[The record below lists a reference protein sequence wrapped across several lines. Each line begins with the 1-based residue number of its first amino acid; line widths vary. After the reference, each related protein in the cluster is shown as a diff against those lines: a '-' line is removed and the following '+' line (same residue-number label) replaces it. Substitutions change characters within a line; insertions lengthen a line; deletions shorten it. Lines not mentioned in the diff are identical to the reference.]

1 MQSGHFKTC
10 LRCLIPLPWSDQK
23 QQQRKALTPLFRH
36 DEQKTGK
43 GYASLTKSLR
53 GADKAPKDRRTW
65 GKPFPP
71 ASSPVLRLLRE
82 SLCLVDNLTGASPL
96 QGNPLFLAADAG
108 GKRLSCNEAPCRSRP
123 MQPHEPDAAQRRPL
137 HLPPRRTEFTGSRSR
152 VPTNFPSPAQTR
164 SVRQN
169 TGFRQPEP
177 PSPKVAH
184 ASPRR
189 AYSPICLSPLPTAF
203 CRAGKRR
210 NIPTGFDSTARV
222 LSRPVSS
229 GMRKTKSPA
238 GGAGGRSPQGF
249 KRRKAPE
256 KEPFQR

>member
-1 MQSGHFKTC
+1 MIQHPHF
-10 LRCLIPLPWSDQK
+10 PMP
-23 QQQRKALTPLFRH
+23 QQRKALTPLFRH

-43 GYASLTKSLR
+43 GYASLTKGLR

-108 GKRLSCNEAPCRSRP
+108 GKRLSCNEAPRRTNR
-123 MQPHEPDAAQRRPL
+123 MQLKAALCTCPPL
-137 HLPPRRTEFTGSRSR
+137 AYRVHRLPPRGSDKLPPPPHKRAVSA
-152 VPTNFPSPAQTR
+152 PP
-164 SVRQN
+164 
-169 TGFRQPEP
+169 GFRQPEP
-177 PSPKVAH
+177 PSPKAVH
-184 ASPRR
+184 AFPTEHTTPSAFLHRVLPRR
-189 AYSPICLSPLPTAF
+189 KTPEHADMFRQYRPCDF
-203 CRAGKRR
+203 Q
-210 NIPTGFDSTARV
+210 TGFI
-222 LSRPVSS
+222 
-229 GMRKTKSPA
+229 GERKTKSPA
-238 GGAGGRSPQGF
+238 GGAGMRSPQGF

>member
-1 MQSGHFKTC
+1 MIQHPHF
-10 LRCLIPLPWSDQK
+10 PMP
-23 QQQRKALTPLFRH
+23 QQRKALTPLFRH

-108 GKRLSCNEAPCRSRP
+108 GKRLSCNEAPRRTNR
-123 MQPHEPDAAQRRPL
+123 MQLKAALCTCPPL
-137 HLPPRRTEFTGSRSR
+137 AYRVHRLPPRGSDKLPPPPHKRAVSAPPGSGNRSR
-152 VPTNFPSPAQTR
+152 R
-164 SVRQN
+164 
-169 TGFRQPEP
+169 P
-177 PSPKVAH
+177 PRPCTL
-184 ASPRR
+184 SPRSIR
-189 AYSPICLSPLPTAF
+189 PLRPFSTAF

-210 NIPTGFDSTARV
+210 NMPTCFGSTARV
-222 LSRPVSS
+222 ISRPVSS
-229 GMRKTKSPA
+229 GMRKVRTTRKTGGLTSPVRA
-238 GGAGGRSPQGF
+238 CYLL
-249 KRRKAPE
+249 AP
-256 KEPFQR
+256 

>member
-36 DEQKTGK
+36 DEQKTGE

-71 ASSPVLRLLRE
+71 ASSPVLRLLLR
-82 SLCLVDNLTGASPL
+82 SQCLADRLTGASPP

-123 MQPHEPDAAQRRPL
+123 MQPHEPDAAKSRPL
-137 HLPPRRTEFTGSRSR
+137 HLQNTPAYRVHRLPPRGSDKLPPPPHKRAVSGSPGSGNRSR
-152 VPTNFPSPAQTR
+152 RPPRSHTLPPAEHTATSAFPLCPPRFAAQENAGTCRHVSAVP
-164 SVRQN
+164 
-169 TGFRQPEP
+169 
-177 PSPKVAH
+177 
-184 ASPRR
+184 
-189 AYSPICLSPLPTAF
+189 
-203 CRAGKRR
+203 
-210 NIPTGFDSTARV
+210 
-222 LSRPVSS
+222 PV
-229 GMRKTKSPA
+229 
-238 GGAGGRSPQGF
+238 
-249 KRRKAPE
+249 
-256 KEPFQR
+256 

>member
-71 ASSPVLRLLRE
+71 ASSPVLRLLLR
-82 SLCLVDNLTGASPL
+82 SQCLADRLTGASPP

-108 GKRLSCNEAPCRSRP
+108 GKRLSCNEAPCRSST
-123 MQPHEPDAAQRRPL
+123 MQPHEPDAAQAAL
-137 HLPPRRTEFTGSRSR
+137 CTCKTPRRTEFTDSRSR
-152 VPTNFPSPAQTR
+152 VPTNFPLPRTNAPCPAKHRLPATGAAVPQGRTR
-164 SVRQN
+164 FPPQSIQPHLPFPFAHRVLPRRKTPEHTDRFRQYRPCAFQ
-169 TGFRQPEP
+169 TGFIGDE
-177 PSPKVAH
+177 KNKK
-184 ASPRR
+184 PRR
-189 AYSPICLSPLPTAF
+189 
-203 CRAGKRR
+203 RR
-210 NIPTGFDSTARV
+210 RGAQ
-222 LSRPVSS
+222 
-229 GMRKTKSPA
+229 PA
-238 GGAGGRSPQGF
+238 GL
-249 KRRKAPE
+249 
-256 KEPFQR
+256 

>member
-1 MQSGHFKTC
+1 MEPENKEF
-10 LRCLIPLPWSDQK
+10 
-23 QQQRKALTPLFRH
+23 
-36 DEQKTGK
+36 
-43 GYASLTKSLR
+43 
-53 GADKAPKDRRTW
+53 
-65 GKPFPP
+65 PFPKKRIRIACKTPGRAP
-71 ASSPVLRLLRE
+71 ASSPVLRLLLR
-82 SLCLVDNLTGASPL
+82 SQCLADRLTGASPP

-108 GKRLSCNEAPCRSRP
+108 GKRLSCNEAPCRSST
-123 MQPHEPDAAQRRPL
+123 MQPHEPDAAQAAL
-137 HLPPRRTEFTGSRSR
+137 CTCKTPRRTEFTDSRPR

-164 SVRQN
+164 RVRLP
-169 TGFRQPEP
+169 GFRQPEP

-189 AYSPICLSPLPTAF
+189 AYGHFGLSPLPTAF

-210 NIPTGFDSTARV
+210 NMPTCFGSTARV
-222 LSRPVSS
+222 ISRPVSS

-238 GGAGGRSPQGF
+238 GGAGMRSPQGF